1 VGGETIAQECYKFID
16 EGFSKFVLNLKDSN
30 VVNSVGIS
38 ILIEIMERLEEVGG
52 KIIFTHLD
60 PAVEKTFTIMGL
72 FQFAEK
78 AGNDDDAVKQFA

>member
-1 VGGETIAQECYKFID
+1 
-16 EGFSKFVLNLKDSN
+16 
-30 VVNSVGIS
+30 
-38 ILIEIMERLEEVGG
+38 MERLEEVGG